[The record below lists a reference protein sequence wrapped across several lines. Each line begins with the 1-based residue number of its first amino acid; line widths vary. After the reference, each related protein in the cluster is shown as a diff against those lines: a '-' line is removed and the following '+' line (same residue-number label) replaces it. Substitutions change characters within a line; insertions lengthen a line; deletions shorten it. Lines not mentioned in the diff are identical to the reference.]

1 MRQLFADRLPSW
13 CPTPRV
19 TKPGL
24 QWTLRAHR
32 WKCLLVVLA
41 AAGAAAT
48 AWSDGGQPIGEAKAK
63 PRHAIL
69 IEPCTI
75 KPMKEAMLAFDRPGI
90 LGKVDVQEGDTVE
103 AGQFLANLKD
113 DVARATLQVAQ
124 LQAESDVEIV
134 YAELA
139 AAVAQTEHEQ
149 MLDAN
154 RRKPGVVPELEVRRA
169 RLNHDKTVAEV
180 DKARQNRD
188 VLKAKRDEAATQL
201 DTYRLEAPFEGFVT
215 RVHLESGTSVKQ
227 GDQVIELVG
236 TRTVRVE
243 ARILAK
249 DAAFIEPG
257 CKVEVQLD
265 KPAEVGDAAAARKF
279 TGKIVFVDAAKTDAL
294 GSKVRVWAEVEN
306 PDKLLRAGLTARM
319 TVEPARTGD

>member
-1 MRQLFADRLPSW
+1 MRQIFADRLPLW
-13 CPTPRV
+13 RLVPRV
-19 TKPGL
+19 TKSGL
-24 QWTLRAHR
+24 QGTFRAHR
-32 WKCLLVVLA
+32 WKCLFVLLA
-41 AAGAAAT
+41 TGAAAT
-48 AWSDGGQPIGEAKAK
+48 CWSDGGQPNGETKAK
-63 PRHAIL
+63 LRQPIT
-69 IEPCTI
+69 IGPCTI
-75 KPMKEAMLAFDRPGI
+75 KPMKEALLAFDRPGI

-113 DVARATLQVAQ
+113 DVARATVAVSQ
-124 LQAESDVEIV
+124 LQAESEVEIV

-154 RRKPGVVPELEVRRA
+154 RRKPGVIPELEVRRA

-188 VLKAKRDEAATQL
+188 VLKAKRDEAAAQL

-215 RVHLESGTSVKQ
+215 RVHLVSGASVKQ

-236 TRTVRVE
+236 TRTMRVE

-249 DAAFIEPG
+249 DAASIRPG

-265 KPAEVGDAAAARKF
+265 KPAEVGDIAAARKF
-279 TGKIVFVDAAKTDAL
+279 AGRIVFVDVAKAEAL

-306 PDKLLRAGLTARM
+306 PDKLLRAGLTANM
-319 TVEPARTGD
+319 TVEPAPTGD